1 MSPVEQPVVSSHEQ
15 VVSDLTSYARGD
27 WLSLEVITSSVRDC
41 FDHKPS
47 FAEVRPLA
55 IRAVRDLVRA
65 GAMVGDV
72 AGANH
77 DWCFVPWAVP
87 PEQAIDR
94 ITKDLEER
102 DNYPEPGEIGWLTFP
117 D

>member
-1 MSPVEQPVVSSHEQ
+1 MNHVEQPVVASYEQ
-15 VVSDLTSYARGD
+15 VVSDLTSYAHDD
-27 WLSLEVITSSVRDC
+27 WLGLEVITSSLRDC

-55 IRAVRDLVRA
+55 IRAVHDLIRA
-65 GAMVGDV
+65 GARAGDV

-77 DWCFVPWAVP
+77 DWCFVAWPVP

-94 ITKDLEER
+94 ITHDLEER
-102 DNYPEPGEIGWLTFP
+102 DTYPEPGEIGWLTFP

>member
-1 MSPVEQPVVSSHEQ
+1 MSHVEQPVVASYEQ
-15 VVSDLTSYARGD
+15 VVSDLTSYARDD
-27 WLSLEVITSSVRDC
+27 WLGLEVITSSVRDC

-55 IRAVRDLVRA
+55 IRAVRDLVQA
-65 GAMVGDV
+65 GATAGDV

-77 DWCFVPWAVP
+77 DWCFVPWPVS

-94 ITKDLEER
+94 ITNALEER
-102 DNYPEPGEIGWLTFP
+102 DTYPEPGDIGWLTFP